1 MKGPPAPHEWE
12 THEAIDELYRLLGSV
27 GCQLMINTSASASSA
42 VNMEISKSAA
52 PTSQTTTQKPAA
64 ANKKKKGFSY
74 LAPSSNQSQQQ
85 SATESDEWKRKLES
99 NKASSMTTAEAFT
112 KQFVQ
117 NELTTRSDHSF
128 IFFLFPF
135 L

>member
-52 PTSQTTTQKPAA
+52 APTSQTTTQKPAA

-74 LAPSSNQSQQQ
+74 LAPSSNQSQQ

-117 NELTTRSDHSF
+117 NELTTRSGH
-128 IFFLFPF
+128 
-135 L
+135 

>member
-1 MKGPPAPHEWE
+1 
-12 THEAIDELYRLLGSV
+12 
-27 GCQLMINTSASASSA
+27 MINTSASASSA

-52 PTSQTTTQKPAA
+52 PTSQTAQKPAA

-74 LAPSSNQSQQQ
+74 LAPTSNQSQQ

-117 NELTTRSDHSF
+117 NELTTRSGH
-128 IFFLFPF
+128 
-135 L
+135 

>member
-52 PTSQTTTQKPAA
+52 PASQTTTQKPAA

-117 NELTTRSDHSF
+117 NELTTRSGH
-128 IFFLFPF
+128 
-135 L
+135 

>member
-1 MKGPPAPHEWE
+1 
-12 THEAIDELYRLLGSV
+12 
-27 GCQLMINTSASASSA
+27 MINTSASASSA

-52 PTSQTTTQKPAA
+52 PTSQTPQKPAA

-117 NELTTRSDHSF
+117 NELTTSTSATTEHRTVETIETAASVMSEAVSNSTL
-128 IFFLFPF
+128 IT
-135 L
+135 

>member
-42 VNMEISKSAA
+42 ANMEISKSA
-52 PTSQTTTQKPAA
+52 TSQTAQKPA

-74 LAPSSNQSQQQ
+74 LAPSSNQAQQ
-85 SATESDEWKRKLES
+85 SATESDEWKRKLEA

-117 NELTTRSDHSF
+117 NELTTRSGH
-128 IFFLFPF
+128 
-135 L
+135 